1 MTYPTQLINKI
12 AELVQELAPE
22 FGGDPAGVPD
32 WKILELLT
40 TDDASLPPRLTP
52 VPARFI
58 RNTLLAQP
66 TLDWAK
72 LQIASE
78 PSNPDQALRA
88 LAMTVLGVLNEASD
102 SDVDF
107 ADPAV
112 AGRFNQF
119 VETLETAGLVNPAV
133 APLILAQSG
142 RPQSWEQY
150 TSIPV
155 TPDAIAQIRAGN

>member
-1 MTYPTQLINKI
+1 MTYPTQLIDKI
-12 AELVQELAPE
+12 AELVQQLTPD
-22 FGGDPAGVPD
+22 FGGDPAAVPD
-32 WKILELLT
+32 WKILEILT

-72 LQIASE
+72 LQIAAE
-78 PSNPDQALRA
+78 PSNTNQDLRA
-88 LAMTVLGVLNEASD
+88 LAMTALGVLNEASD

-112 AGRFNQF
+112 AGLFNHV
-119 VETLETAGLVNPAV
+119 VETLQTAGLVSPDV
-133 APLILAQSG
+133 APLILAQSA

-150 TSIPV
+150 TGIPV